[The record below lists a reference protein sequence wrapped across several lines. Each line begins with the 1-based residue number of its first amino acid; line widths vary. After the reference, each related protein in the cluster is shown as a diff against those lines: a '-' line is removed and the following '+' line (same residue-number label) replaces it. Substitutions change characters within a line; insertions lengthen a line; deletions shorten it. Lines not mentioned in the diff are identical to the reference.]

1 MNFLC
6 TEMTLDIAKAS
17 GPDGISARM
26 LRETE
31 EHISPS
37 LPIFFFYLSIKSRS
51 FPSLWKKLNIVL
63 IPKAN
68 DNRNPSNYWTIYLS
82 ASYLWSP
89 TLLYPMI
96 ETLQLLCLMAVK
108 WPFVHWWYAQ
118 IVQRSSGI
126 TPGYKSYNIL
136 YTPSQNDCLLIPSIS
151 M

>member
-37 LPIFFFYLSIKSRS
+37 LPNFFFYLSIKSRS

-82 ASYLWSP
+82 ASYLWSRTVP
-89 TLLYPMI
+89 NDRDTSTPLSDGSKMTFCTLMI
-96 ETLQLLCLMAVK
+96 CSDCTEKQWNHPRLQKLQHIIHA
-108 WPFVHWWYAQ
+108 
-118 IVQRSSGI
+118 
-126 TPGYKSYNIL
+126 
-136 YTPSQNDCLLIPSIS
+136 IS
-151 M
+151 E